1 MEKHVGSAKRSVI
14 IKANVETVWKKLS
27 KITKLDWLEEQ
38 KSSKFLSQKKY
49 GVGAIILISFEDGS
63 DVEEHV
69 VEWSTK
75 KGFSYI
81 AITGL
86 PLLAYLATISMKK
99 TSSCRIKALEQG
111 LYSTN
116 LGIAGRVDCIAE
128 YDKELTVIDFKTAT
142 RKRDEINENYLVQ
155 ASFYSIAW
163 EERTGEK
170 VNQIAI
176 LTTTEDGKLDV
187 YRDDPSN
194 HVGRL
199 EEMIE
204 EYKTGKIG

>member
-1 MEKHVGSAKRSVI
+1 MEKHAGTAKRSVI
-14 IKANVETVWKKLS
+14 IKASVETVWKKLS

-49 GVGAIILISFEDGS
+49 GVGAIRLISFEDGS

-99 TSSCRIKALEQG
+99 VSS
-111 LYSTN
+111 
-116 LGIAGRVDCIAE
+116 GRVKVTWQS
-128 YDKELTVIDFKTAT
+128 YFVSDKNKKAF
-142 RKRDEINENYLVQ
+142 
-155 ASFYSIAW
+155 
-163 EERTGEK
+163 
-170 VNQIAI
+170 
-176 LTTTEDGKLDV
+176 
-187 YRDDPSN
+187 
-194 HVGRL
+194 L
-199 EEMIE
+199 EFS
-204 EYKTGKIG
+204 KFLNKF

>member
-1 MEKHVGSAKRSVI
+1 MKKHVGSAKRSVI
-14 IKANVETVWKKLS
+14 IKASIETVWKKLS

-49 GVGAIILISFEDGS
+49 GIGAIRLISFEDGS

-99 TSSCRIKALEQG
+99 MSG
-111 LYSTN
+111 
-116 LGIAGRVDCIAE
+116 GRVKVTWQSYFISNKKK
-128 YDKELTVIDFKTAT
+128 KEFLEFSKFL
-142 RKRDEINENYLVQ
+142 NQ
-155 ASFYSIAW
+155 FYSKSLQNLKSDI
-163 EERTGEK
+163 ER
-170 VNQIAI
+170 N
-176 LTTTEDGKLDV
+176 
-187 YRDDPSN
+187 
-194 HVGRL
+194 
-199 EEMIE
+199 
-204 EYKTGKIG
+204 

>member
-1 MEKHVGSAKRSVI
+1 MEKHVGTAKRSVV
-14 IKANVETVWKKLS
+14 IKANIETVWKKLS

-49 GVGAIILISFEDGS
+49 GVGAIRLISFEDGS

-99 TSSCRIKALEQG
+99 VSS
-111 LYSTN
+111 
-116 LGIAGRVDCIAE
+116 GRVKVTWQS
-128 YDKELTVIDFKTAT
+128 YFVSDKKKKEFLEFSKFLS
-142 RKRDEINENYLVQ
+142 R
-155 ASFYSIAW
+155 FYS
-163 EERTGEK
+163 K
-170 VNQIAI
+170 SLQN
-176 LTTTEDGKLDV
+176 LKSD
-187 YRDDPSN
+187 
-194 HVGRL
+194 
-199 EEMIE
+199 IE
-204 EYKTGKIG
+204 TN